1 MQPYTSSIELNSKKP
16 QKKLV
21 KELLEYRI
29 EGVIGEGNFGK
40 VKYGTHIITS
50 QPVAIK
56 YIDKKRLTR
65 QGDIDRIKNEMKI
78 ITTSNHPNILKAYE
92 IFEDESYYYIVMERP
107 LKGDLFNYICE
118 KGRLTLDEATF
129 IYYQLVNAVSYLQ
142 KMKIAHRDLKPE
154 NILLTEDSIVKIGDF
169 GLSKYYKNKNV
180 RMSTI
185 CGSPCY
191 SAPEMLRG
199 NKYKPY
205 PIDVWGI
212 GIILYCMLCGALPF
226 EDNKEDDLIRKVVQC
241 DYNCP
246 YYINQNVRALFKRIF
261 CSNPNERITMEE
273 IKMNCIYNMGKAN
286 FMKYYK
292 IFNENGELLP
302 QVQRFIKEKAIK
314 YLEQDCSMEININ
327 NIEQNTAYKIYF
339 HTFMHKTNWDLY
351 HIPQNNTDE
360 VEQIKKEE
368 TDINNNNINNKNN
381 PLGLINIIKEDENNI
396 SPSKNENE
404 DNNEDNQDILYIPPH
419 QDLCKAI
426 TKSFDINNEIKL
438 NLSQKDIEAMT
449 KLGIMTHSF
458 DANWI
463 PQIIYQDN
471 NNGLNEDIDININE
485 NENYVEYRNDAKIK
499 PAKINMKKN
508 SSLGSMGTTVAGTQK
523 YFYMD
528 NSEN

>member
-1 MQPYTSSIELNSKKP
+1 MQPFAAFIELNSKKP
-16 QKKLV
+16 LKKLV

-40 VKYGTHIITS
+40 VKYGTHILTS

-56 YIDKKRLTR
+56 YIDKKRLIR
-65 QGDIDRIKNEMKI
+65 QGDIERIKNEMKI
-78 ITTSNHPNILKAYE
+78 ISTSNHPNILKAYE
-92 IFEDESYYYIVMERP
+92 IFEDEDYYYIVMERP
-107 LKGDLFNYICE
+107 EKGDLFNYICS
-118 KGRLTLDEATF
+118 KGRLTLDEASF
-129 IYYQLVNAVSYLQ
+129 IYYQLVNAVSYLE

-212 GIILYCMLCGALPF
+212 GIILYCMVCGALPF
-226 EDNKEDDLIRKVVQC
+226 EDVKEDDLIRKVIQC

-246 YYINQNVRALFKRIF
+246 YYVNQNVRTLFKRIF
-261 CSNPNERITMEE
+261 CCNPNERITIEE
-273 IKMNCIYNMGKAN
+273 LKMNSIYNMGKAN

-292 IFNENGELLP
+292 IFDENGELLP

-314 YLEQDCSMEININ
+314 YLEQECSMEIDIN
-327 NIEQNTAYKIYF
+327 NIEKNPAYKIFF
-339 HTFMHKTNWDLY
+339 HTFMHKTNWDIY
-351 HIPQNNTDE
+351 HIPQNYMDN

-368 TDINNNNINNKNN
+368 NN
-381 PLGLINIIKEDENNI
+381 PIGLINIIKEDENNV
-396 SPSKNENE
+396 SPLKEEIE
-404 DNNEDNQDILYIPPH
+404 DHNQDIVYIPPH
-419 QDLCKAI
+419 ENLCKAI

-438 NLSQKDIEAMT
+438 NLNKNDIEAMT
-449 KLGIMTHSF
+449 KLGIISHSF
-458 DANWI
+458 DSNWI
-463 PQIIYQDN
+463 PQINYQDN
-471 NNGLNEDIDININE
+471 NISNEDLNE
-485 NENYVEYRNDAKIK
+485 NDNNAKIK
-499 PAKINMKKN
+499 PSKMKKN
-508 SSLGSMGTTVAGTQK
+508 VSLGSVGTTVSGTQK
-523 YFYMD
+523 LFYND
-528 NSEN
+528 NFDN

>member
-1 MQPYTSSIELNSKKP
+1 MQSFPNLIEKSSKRVS
-16 QKKLV
+16 KKLV

-29 EGVIGEGNFGK
+29 EGTIGEGNFGK
-40 VKYGTHIITS
+40 VKYGTHILTS

-56 YIDKKRLTR
+56 FINKNRLIR
-65 QGDIDRIKNEMKI
+65 QGDMDRIKNEMKI
-78 ITTSNHPNILKAYE
+78 ISTSNHPNILKAYE
-92 IFEDESYYYIVMERP
+92 IFEDESNYYIVMERP
-107 LKGDLFNYICE
+107 ERGDLFNYICS
-118 KGRLTLDEATF
+118 KGRLTLDEASF

-154 NILLTEDSIVKIGDF
+154 NILLTEDFIVKIGDF

-180 RMSTI
+180 KMSTI

-226 EDNKEDDLIRKVVQC
+226 EDNKEDDLVRKVIQC

-246 YYINQNVRALFKRIF
+246 YYVNQNVRALFKRIF

-314 YLEQDCSMEININ
+314 YLETECSMEINN
-327 NIEQNTAYKIYF
+327 NIEQNTAYKIF
-339 HTFMHKTNWDLY
+339 FNTFMQKTKWDIY
-351 HIPQNNTDE
+351 HIPKNNNDE

-368 TDINNNNINNKNN
+368 DKDKKKNSISN
-381 PLGLINIIKEDENNI
+381 LIDIIK
-396 SPSKNENE
+396 NE
-404 DNNEDNQDILYIPPH
+404 DNAASNIKKENEKNQDILYIPPH
-419 QDLCKAI
+419 QNLCNAI
-426 TKSFDINNEIKL
+426 TKSFDKNNELKI
-438 NLSQKDIEAMT
+438 NLSKKDIEAMT
-449 KLGIMTHSF
+449 KIGIITHSF
-458 DANWI
+458 DSNWI
-463 PQIIYQDN
+463 PQINYQEN
-471 NNGLNEDIDININE
+471 ISNEDMNINV
-485 NENYVEYRNDAKIK
+485 NENNKK
-499 PAKINMKKN
+499 PSKAGMKKT
-508 SSLGSMGTTVAGTQK
+508 SSLGSMATTFAGSQK
-523 YFYMD
+523 VFNMD
-528 NSEN
+528 NNE